1 MAVALV
7 AGVWF
12 SAPKKAQAAT
22 WDAAAYQRAT
32 VKGVW
37 KVVGSTSTTDGGTDG
52 GSQFYLD
59 ANGTLHFN
67 SSTKPLSSSGWV
79 DNGRT
84 TLTSTMD
91 SVKQISFEGK
101 TQFTDGPNGL
111 NGTRGIFQ
119 QFHNLES
126 ITGLE
131 NVDVSQ
137 MTDMSFLFAVATK
150 DNGIPTMTKLTT
162 IEGLGNWDVS
172 HVTTMADMFWKDTNL
187 TTVSGLDQWETSRLT
202 DMNHMFAEDAAI
214 QTLPDL
220 SKWDTS
226 HVTDFSFSFYKMTA
240 LTTLSGLD
248 KWDVGNGEKFQYMF
262 AEDPALAAIN
272 LQPWQPA
279 KADDFTSMFENDTGL
294 TSLDLHDWD
303 VSAATKFDSMFR
315 NNAALTTLNL
325 TGWQPTAGVNFMS
338 MFQDDSKLT
347 NLDVANWQMANADT
361 TSFMFAEDAGL
372 TSLDVSGWSMANVT
386 AMNNMF
392 ENMTNV
398 KALDVA
404 KWAVRSNANVTQ
416 LFNGDY
422 ALTTLDLSNW
432 RLGDS
437 WPLKEMVF
445 PTYNYAN
452 PAAQSKLQSITF
464 GPKMTAKIAF
474 PQFTIA
480 SGTYGVWRGVKTDKT
495 QVTNAGK
502 VNETYTPATTGTA
515 GDTYRFAWDIQAK
528 LVDSSGDP
536 VALAGV
542 KLTVTNAAGTVVLTG
557 TTGADGTV
565 TLPINSVAGDYTV
578 QITGGVDAD
587 HMIIKGTDS
596 TSINGKDG
604 AVTLVV
610 DKEINSQF
618 PAAGGHSQLLF
629 VVAVTMLLLGSGIG
643 MVKARRF
650 E

>member
-37 KVVGSTSTTDGGTDG
+37 KVIGSTSTTDGGTDG

-67 SSTKPLSSSGWV
+67 SSTKPLASSGWV

-84 TLTSTMD
+84 TLTSTID

-101 TQFTDGPNGL
+101 TQFTNGL
-111 NGTRGIFQ
+111 DGTGTKGIFQ

-137 MTDMSFLFAVATK
+137 MTDMAFLFAAGTK
-150 DNGIPTMTKLTT
+150 DNGLPTMTKLTT
-162 IEGLGNWDVS
+162 ISGLSTWDVS
-172 HVTTMADMFWKDTNL
+172 HVTSMAYMFWKDANL
-187 TTVSGLDQWETSRLT
+187 TTVSGLDQWTTSSLT
-202 DMNHMFAEDAAI
+202 DINHMFADADAI
-214 QTLPDL
+214 KTLPDL
-220 SKWDTS
+220 SNWDTS
-226 HVTDFSFSFYKMTA
+226 HVTAFYHAFYDMNA

-248 KWDVGNGEKFQYMF
+248 HWDVGSGT
-262 AEDPALAAIN
+262 
-272 LQPWQPA
+272 
-279 KADDFTSMFENDTGL
+279 DFTSMFANDPALTSLNIKPWQPAQAETFTRMFENDPSL
-294 TSLDLHDWD
+294 TSLDLSGWN
-303 VSAATKFDSMFR
+303 VTSAIDFENMFYSDTG
-315 NNAALTTLNL
+315 LTNLDL
-325 TGWQPTAGVNFMS
+325 TGWQP
-338 MFQDDSKLT
+338 DSG
-347 NLDVANWQMANADT
+347 QFFG
-361 TSFMFAEDAGL
+361 FMFAEDAKL
-372 TSLDVSGWSMANVT
+372 TSLDVAGWSMAN
-386 AMNNMF
+386 ANNMASMF

-404 KWAVRSNANVTQ
+404 KWEVPKNANVTQ

-437 WPLKEMVF
+437 WALSDMVF

-464 GPKMTAKIAF
+464 GPKMTAKIPF
-474 PQFTIA
+474 PQFTLA
-480 SGTYGVWRGVKTDKT
+480 NETYGVWRGVKTDKT

-502 VNETYTPATTGTA
+502 ENETYIPATTGTA

-528 LVDSSGDP
+528 LVDSDGKP
-536 VALAGV
+536 MPLAGV
-542 KLTVTNAAGTVVLTG
+542 QLTVTNAAGAVVLTG

-565 TLPINSVAGDYTV
+565 TLPMNAVDGDYTV
-578 QITGGVDAD
+578 KITGGVDSQ
-587 HMIIKGTDS
+587 HTIIKGTATTTIS
-596 TSINGKDG
+596 GKDG

-610 DKEINSQF
+610 DEVHDEEIIKQF

-629 VVAVTMLLLGSGIG
+629 VVALTALLLGSGIG
-643 MVKARRF
+643 MVKTRRF
-650 E
+650 D

>member
-1 MAVALV
+1 MRIWRTDWWHRLSWVVMAVALV

-37 KVVGSTSTTDGGTDG
+37 KVIGSTSTTDGGTDG

-67 SSTKPLSSSGWV
+67 SSTKPLASSGWV

-84 TLTSTMD
+84 TLTSAVD

-111 NGTRGIFQ
+111 NGTKGIFQ

-131 NVDVSQ
+131 NVDVSR
-137 MTDMSFLFAVATK
+137 MTDMSFLFAVASK

-172 HVTTMADMFWKDTNL
+172 HVTTMANMFWKDTNL
-187 TTVSGLDQWETSRLT
+187 TTISGLDQWTTSSLT
-202 DMNHMFAEDAAI
+202 DINHMFAEDAAI

-226 HVTDFSFSFYKMTA
+226 NVTDFSFSFYNMTA

-248 KWDVGNGEKFQYMF
+248 KWNVGNAQDFQYMF
-262 AEDPALAAIN
+262 AEDPALTAIN

-279 KADDFTSMFENDTGL
+279 KAWRFTSMFENDTGL
-294 TSLDLHDWD
+294 TLLDLHDWN
-303 VSAATKFDSMFR
+303 VSAGTQFESMFR
-315 NNAALTTLNL
+315 NNSALTTLNL
-325 TGWQPTAGVNFMS
+325 TGWQPTAGVNFLT
-338 MFQDDSKLT
+338 MFQDDSK
-347 NLDVANWQMANADT
+347 
-361 TSFMFAEDAGL
+361 L
-372 TSLDVSGWSMANVT
+372 TSLDVSGWSMANALEMT
-386 AMNNMF
+386 SMF

-404 KWAVRSNANVTQ
+404 KWAVPKNANVTH
-416 LFNGDY
+416 LFIGDY

-432 RLGDS
+432 RLGSTWVED
-437 WPLKEMVF
+437 PEDIVF
-445 PTYNYAN
+445 PTFNYAN

-464 GPKMTAKIAF
+464 GPKMTAKIVL

-587 HMIIKGTDS
+587 HMIIKGTDT

-629 VVAVTMLLLGSGIG
+629 VVAVTALLLGSGIG
-643 MVKARRF
+643 MVKTRRF